1 MQEWIV
7 VVDDEALSLTN
18 ARKLLTSQGMKVS
31 CMRSGQDM
39 LRFMEKNEPDL
50 ILLDIM
56 MPERDGFEALRLLR
70 EQEKKL
76 DRLPTPVIFLTG
88 DEDAETERRGLAA
101 GASDFI
107 RKPFDREILVSR
119 INNTVKNGRMI
130 ENLVE
135 EASIDKLTGFLNKSS
150 GTEKIS
156 ALCEKNSGALI
167 VLDLDS
173 FKLVNDLFGHDMGDK
188 VLGAFADIVRRSIR
202 ENDVASRIGGDEF
215 MLFMN
220 GMEEVSHI
228 EDLVKRLN
236 DLLTAEA
243 EKLMGEDFG
252 IPLGISAGVV
262 FVPEF
267 GTDYPILFQYADSSL
282 YRIKQNGKH
291 GYEVYSSH
299 TDVED
304 SDNDLGRELIRV
316 TRLVEERGAGKGA
329 MILGQDAFSANYRF
343 IVRFLKRY
351 KAKACKML
359 FAVDVKSGEAQLAD
373 AVMCF
378 EEILQENLRRTDII
392 FQSRQ
397 NRFFLLLPEMGQE
410 AVDIVVG
417 RIMAKWEKTEYS
429 ALFEV
434 RYTAETIDFNEGT
447 EGSEYFPEEY
457 E

>member
-1 MQEWIV
+1 MQEWIA

-18 ARKLLTSQGMKVS
+18 ARKLLASQGMKVS

-56 MPERDGFEALRLLR
+56 MPEMDGFEAFRLLR

-76 DRLPTPVIFLTG
+76 GRLPTPVIFLTG
-88 DEDAETERRGLAA
+88 EEDAEAEKRGLSE

-107 RKPFDREILVSR
+107 RKPFDKEILVSR
-119 INNTVKNGRMI
+119 INNTVKNSRMI
-130 ENLVE
+130 ENLAE
-135 EASIDKLTGFLNKSS
+135 EASTDKLTGFLNKSS

-156 ALCEKNSGALI
+156 DMCEKNTGALI

-173 FKLVNDLFGHDMGDK
+173 FKLVNDLYGHDMGDR
-188 VLGAFADIVRRSIR
+188 VLVAFADIVRRSIR
-202 ENDVASRIGGDEF
+202 GSDIASRIGGDEF
-215 MLFMN
+215 MLFIDGMN
-220 GMEEVSHI
+220 EVSGI
-228 EDLVKRLN
+228 DDLIKRLN
-236 DLLTAEA
+236 DLLTSEA

-282 YRIKQNGKH
+282 YRVKQNGKH
-291 GYEVYSSH
+291 GYEIYSSH
-299 TDVED
+299 IED
-304 SDNDLGRELIRV
+304 TEETGNDLGREMIRV

-329 MILGQDAFSANYRF
+329 MVLGQDAFSANYRLM
-343 IVRFLKRY
+343 IRFLKRY
-351 KAKACKML
+351 KSKACKIL
-359 FAVDVKSGEAQLAD
+359 FAVDVKEDLQMAD
-373 AVMCF
+373 AINCF

-392 FQSRQ
+392 FRSRQ

-410 AVDIVVG
+410 AVDMVVG
-417 RIMAKWEKTEYS
+417 RIMTKWEKTEFA
-429 ALFEV
+429 ALFEL
-434 RYTAETIDFNEGT
+434 RYTSENIDF
-447 EGSEYFPEEY
+447 SEER
-457 E
+457 